1 MPPDFREKQ
10 LAKFRELA
18 PEMDIVITTALIP
31 GRGAPNLW
39 LAGMVAAMKSG
50 SVAVDLA
57 AERGGNCDLT
67 VTGQKIVSDNGVAV
81 IRLGP
86 CRESAWPPWHCGS
99 GTDKNRSCWRAC
111 RRPGTDTSIV
121 RGLLHRSHR
130 CRRIPAH
137 SARLAAIIST
147 QKHFI

>member
-1 MPPDFREKQ
+1 
-10 LAKFRELA
+10 
-18 PEMDIVITTALIP
+18 MDIVITTALIP

-39 LAGMVAAMKSG
+39 LADMVAAMKPG

-86 CRESAWPPWHCGS
+86 EKAHGRLGIAGGGQIKIDHVGELVDGPVQIRPLSADSYIDLIDAGEFQRIRHV
-99 GTDKNRSCWRAC
+99 WR
-111 RRPGTDTSIV
+111 
-121 RGLLHRSHR
+121 
-130 CRRIPAH
+130 
-137 SARLAAIIST
+137 
-147 QKHFI
+147 Q

>member
-67 VTGQKIVSDNGVAV
+67 VTGPKIVSDNGVAV

-86 CRESAWPPWHCGS
+86 EKAHGRLGIAGRGQIKIDHVGETVDGPVQIRPLSADSYIDPIDAGEFQRIRHV
-99 GTDKNRSCWRAC
+99 WR
-111 RRPGTDTSIV
+111 
-121 RGLLHRSHR
+121 
-130 CRRIPAH
+130 
-137 SARLAAIIST
+137 
-147 QKHFI
+147 Q